1 MHDRPALGV
10 MGKRWLS
17 IDLERGKKKKKK
29 ENGFFH
35 QERGYLKFSQ
45 TS

>member
-10 MGKRWLS
+10 MEKRGQVEILKE
-17 IDLERGKKKKKK
+17 DKRKKK
-29 ENGFFH
+29 EIGFFH